1 MSDINKDSGIPEQD
15 QKLSND
21 NASNQNGNLYNGP
34 EDGSTYWESNEIQS
48 SFEAQTQQSEN
59 NGYDNNQKSQDLTY
73 DEFKSNQ
80 YQLQQ
85 KKKSKKKPI
94 IAALIVVVL
103 LFAFAA
109 TAYAIN
115 GTFRNS
121 IDLLLKS
128 PRDYYAYI
136 ENKSIGSAV
145 DKSIAYNNMSNKNK
159 DEVAVQLTANL
170 SYDKDTVGAML
181 QSYTGMTIS
190 DFESV
195 IGLSL
200 NSIGFDILSA
210 NKDNVIYQNIGLNLN
225 SIDIIS
231 GDVFIDYAAK
241 EMLFHLPELS
251 PAYLKQSLDTS
262 EFGTE
267 DFDYDGFSEAMKK
280 LSSDSAGEL
289 VKRYAK
295 LITDE
300 IEDVKLTK
308 NEKLTV
314 GELTA
319 DTNLL
324 TVSLYPETLK
334 NITIGVLEEAKGDE
348 FILEFLPLFEMTKE
362 EFIAEI
368 DETIEEAK
376 SSFDSLPQDDVV
388 MLMKVYVG
396 NDGSILGRTME
407 LINVHQDTITM
418 GFSSVEQNNKGAYE
432 FYISENNEETILNV
446 SGSHS
451 IENKAYTGTATF
463 EAFSEDTG
471 DIEFEI
477 EYEDISYELKNNKP
491 YLYGNINL
499 SSYAMMGMEVAL
511 ELDVKDDA
519 QLATIKLNMGKSSL
533 VTLET
538 STKYLEDFTIPKPDS
553 NAQSFDALTE
563 TNEYAATLKLEEY
576 ISALSD
582 RLGVD
587 LNGLLGSFLPIY

>member
-48 SFEAQTQQSEN
+48 SFEAQAQQSEN

-73 DEFKSNQ
+73 DEFKNNQ

-210 NKDNVIYQNIGLNLN
+210 NKDNVLYQNIGLNLN

-362 EFIAEI
+362 EFITEI

-396 NDGSILGRTME
+396 SDGSILGRTME

-432 FYISENNEETILNV
+432 FYISENNEENIVNV

-463 EAFSEDTG
+463 EVLSEDTG

>member
-210 NKDNVIYQNIGLNLN
+210 NKDNVLYQNIGLNLN

-334 NITIGVLEEAKGDE
+334 NITIGVLEEAKSDE

-362 EFIAEI
+362 EFITEI

-396 NDGSILGRTME
+396 SDGSILGRTME

-432 FYISENNEETILNV
+432 FYISENNEENIVNV

-463 EAFSEDTG
+463 EVLSEDTG

-477 EYEDISYELKNNKP
+477 EYEDISYELKNKKF

>member
-109 TAYAIN
+109 TAYAFN

-210 NKDNVIYQNIGLNLN
+210 NKDNVLYQNIGLNLN

-396 NDGSILGRTME
+396 SDGSILGRTME

-432 FYISENNEETILNV
+432 FYISENNEENIVNV

-463 EAFSEDTG
+463 EVLSEDTG

>member
-1 MSDINKDSGIPEQD
+1 MSDINKNSGIPEQD

-73 DEFKSNQ
+73 DEFKNNQ

-109 TAYAIN
+109 TAYAFN

-210 NKDNVIYQNIGLNLN
+210 NKDNVLYQNIGLNLN

-324 TVSLYPETLK
+324 TVSLYPEALK

-362 EFIAEI
+362 EFITEI

-396 NDGSILGRTME
+396 SDGSILGRTME

-418 GFSSVEQNNKGAYE
+418 GFSSVEQNNTGAYE
-432 FYISENNEETILNV
+432 FYISENNEENIVNV

-463 EAFSEDTG
+463 EVLSEDTG

>member
-73 DEFKSNQ
+73 DEFKNNQ

-109 TAYAIN
+109 TAYAFN

-210 NKDNVIYQNIGLNLN
+210 NKDNVLYQNIGLNLN

-362 EFIAEI
+362 EFITEI

-432 FYISENNEETILNV
+432 FYISENNEENIVNV

-463 EAFSEDTG
+463 EVLSEDTG

>member
-1 MSDINKDSGIPEQD
+1 MSDINKNSGIPEQD

-109 TAYAIN
+109 TAYAFN

-210 NKDNVIYQNIGLNLN
+210 NKDNVLYQNIGLNLN

-362 EFIAEI
+362 EFITEI

-432 FYISENNEETILNV
+432 FYISENNEENIVNV

-463 EAFSEDTG
+463 EVLSEDTG

>member
-73 DEFKSNQ
+73 DEFKNNQ

-210 NKDNVIYQNIGLNLN
+210 NKDNVLYQNIGLNLN

-362 EFIAEI
+362 EFITEI

-396 NDGSILGRTME
+396 SDGSILGRTME

-432 FYISENNEETILNV
+432 FYISENNEENIVNV

-463 EAFSEDTG
+463 EVLSEDTG